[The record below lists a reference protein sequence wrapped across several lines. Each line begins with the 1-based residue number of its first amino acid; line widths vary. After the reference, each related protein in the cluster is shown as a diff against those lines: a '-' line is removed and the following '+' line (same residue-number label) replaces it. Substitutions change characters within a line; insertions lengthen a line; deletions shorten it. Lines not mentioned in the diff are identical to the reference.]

1 MCFNN
6 LDFYDKVH
14 STDYDYNRFAR
25 HRWNS
30 MAIIKFLAFGVR
42 IGLNDAEF
50 WNKKRQAINNSNP
63 LRQLPPLEG
72 QVSLGYF
79 ALQTREIKRWQPLQ
93 AQFLPR

>member
-1 MCFNN
+1 MNYEKFFTHPVVLKMCFNN

-14 STDYDYNRFAR
+14 STDYDYNRFAC

-50 WNKKRQAINNSNP
+50 WNKKRQAIIQTLYDNCP
-63 LRQLPPLEG
+63 RWKARFHWATLLYKLE
-72 QVSLGYF
+72 
-79 ALQTREIKRWQPLQ
+79 K
-93 AQFLPR
+93 